1 MILLR
6 STPIIALQENNFQ
19 NTTFSGR
26 RKTFAVERCA
36 FQLRPKK
43 IHFIIVFLKCCHV
56 YTVRVDSFNPH
67 SFTSFS
73 LILLLHPLLS
83 CSHPTLNL
91 GCSEKKTKTERKK

>member
-1 MILLR
+1 MILLC

-26 RKTFAVERCA
+26 RKTSPWNVVHSNCV
-36 FQLRPKK
+36 QKK

-56 YTVRVDSFNPH
+56 YTVRVDSFNSH

-91 GCSEKKTKTERKK
+91 GCSEKKTKTERLK